1 MIIGTRGSK
10 LAITQANIVKELM
23 EKEGVKSTIKTI
35 QTQGDIITDKPLY
48 QLQGVGVFVREL
60 DAKLYANEIDIAVHS
75 MKDIPSIRPDKLSI
89 AAVLLRDSPYDILLT
104 HDNVSIDD
112 LDDGSIIG
120 TSSMRRRAQ
129 LLRHRPDLNIQDIRG
144 NIDTRLNKLNQGL
157 YDGIVIAKAG
167 LERMGLNI
175 SGEVLSSDL
184 FCPSPNQGTI
194 AIATKSNSEYNFNLL
209 KLNHMQTKIETEIER
224 TLISLVESGCS
235 IPIAS
240 FAKVEGDEIYVKA
253 EVLSLDGADFV
264 YVEDIL
270 SLENYQ
276 EEALCLAQELV
287 NVGGAELIKEEIQK
301 CIISYE

>member
-89 AAVLLRDSPYDILLT
+89 AAVLVRDSPYDILLT

-276 EEALCLAQELV
+276 EEALYLAQEFV
-287 NVGGAELIKEEIQK
+287 DVGGAELIKEEIRK
-301 CIISYE
+301 YNILYE

>member
-35 QTQGDIITDKPLY
+35 QTQGDIITDKPLH

-75 MKDIPSIRPDKLSI
+75 MKDIPSIRPDELSI
-89 AAVLLRDSPYDILLT
+89 AAVLVRDSPYDILLT

-194 AIATKSNSEYNFNLL
+194 VIATKFNSEYNFNLL

-276 EEALCLAQELV
+276 EEALYLAQEFV
-287 NVGGAELIKEEIQK
+287 DVGGAELIKEEIRK
-301 CIISYE
+301 CNISYE

>member
-89 AAVLLRDSPYDILLT
+89 AAVLVRDSPYDILLT

-276 EEALCLAQELV
+276 EEALYLAQEFV
-287 NVGGAELIKEEIQK
+287 DVGGAELIKEEIRK
-301 CIISYE
+301 CNISYE